1 MSITAFVYTIHFLTL
16 GIVNYIR
23 AIVLYLLE
31 MGVDAL
37 ALLISSPHLLIV
49 QYELITIQ

>member
-1 MSITAFVYTIHFLTL
+1 MSITAFVYTIHCLTL

-37 ALLISSPHLLIV
+37 ALMTSPHLLTV